1 MNIQDCFKGQRVI
14 SKETG
19 KPATIRD
26 FNAVKNEV
34 LIEFDSLMRTTV
46 SARVLEPAIGDAGA
60 APAASGPARACPQ
73 CAAKMPLDVTT
84 CPVCG
89 FQYGVKQPGGMPAA
103 VKLLIALVVLGAIA
117 FVVWKFVLHGNIPG
131 L

>member
-1 MNIQDCFKGQRVI
+1 MQIQDCFKGQRVV

-26 FNAVKNEV
+26 FNAVKGEV

-46 SARVLEPAIGDAGA
+46 SARVLEPAPDAGA
-60 APAASGPARACPQ
+60 TSPTTGPSIACPQ

-84 CPVCG
+84 CPACG
-89 FQYGVKQPGGMPAA
+89 FQYGVKQPGGVPAA
-103 VKLLIALVVLGAIA
+103 VKLL
-117 FVVWKFVLHGNIPG
+117 
-131 L
+131 

>member
-1 MNIQDCFKGQRVI
+1 MNIQDCVKGQRVI

-34 LIEFDSLMRTTV
+34 LIEFDNLMRTTV
-46 SARVLEPAIGDAGA
+46 SARTLEPAPDA
-60 APAASGPARACPQ
+60 APAGATRSGPARSCPQ

-84 CPVCG
+84 CPACG
-89 FQYGVKQPGGMPAA
+89 FQYGVKQSGGIPAI
-103 VKLLIALVVLGAIA
+103 VKLLIVVVVLAVVA
-117 FVVWKFVLHGNIPG
+117 FAVWKFVLQSH
-131 L
+131 